1 MLSAADIDPRVGD
14 ALAVIYDLDRP
25 RLASV
30 DYMTAYGIDINR
42 VARHCGCPTVLPIM
56 LLPNRRFDMPDG
68 HGAEST
74 EGCVIE
80 ARAEDGETVIDLVAW
95 PISNPRNVR
104 SLIGAVSILGLSQ
117 AFNASTYVFGYPLV
131 VHRTPLAW
139 LQADCHGAAVVI
151 PDFAARTFLE
161 IADFGGR
168 IGAEDFDHARELRR
182 HLDAMT
188 KCVEIVAPKSIRRVA

>member
-1 MLSAADIDPRVGD
+1 MNARIDH
-14 ALAVIYDLDRP
+14 ALAALYDLDRP
-25 RLASV
+25 RLESV
-30 DYMTAYGIDINR
+30 DYMAAHGIDINR

-104 SLIGAVSILGLSQ
+104 SLIGAVSILGLRQ

-131 VHRTPLAW
+131 VHRTPLDW
-139 LQADCHGAAVVI
+139 LKAGCQGAAVVI
-151 PDFAARTFLE
+151 PDLAVWTFIE
-161 IADFGGR
+161 IASIGGR
-168 IGAEDFDHARELRR
+168 IGASDPAHARELKAHLAAMISTVKIVSPQSVRR
-182 HLDAMT
+182 A
-188 KCVEIVAPKSIRRVA
+188 A

>member
-1 MLSAADIDPRVGD
+1 MIDPRID
-14 ALAVIYDLDRP
+14 HALAALYDLDRP
-25 RLASV
+25 RLTSV
-30 DYMTAYGIDINR
+30 DYMAAHGIDINR

-104 SLIGAVSILGLSQ
+104 TLLGRVPILGLSQ

-131 VHRTPLAW
+131 VARAPLDW
-139 LQADCHGAAVVI
+139 LKAGCQGAAVVT
-151 PDFAARTFLE
+151 PKLAALTFLD
-161 IADFGGR
+161 ITNMGGRFGGQD
-168 IGAEDFDHARELRR
+168 AAHAHELRKM
-182 HLDAMT
+182 LQALVDQ
-188 KCVEIVAPKSIRRVA
+188 VEIVAPKPIRRAA